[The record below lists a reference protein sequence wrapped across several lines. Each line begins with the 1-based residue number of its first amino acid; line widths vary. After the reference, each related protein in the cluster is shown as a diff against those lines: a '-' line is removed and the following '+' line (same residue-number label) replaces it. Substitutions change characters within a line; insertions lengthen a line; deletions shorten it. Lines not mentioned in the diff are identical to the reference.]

1 MRWTLLNN
9 FKMIIDKQISLF
21 FRKINILRGTK
32 NKKQYK
38 FVVRNSKTMNIKAN
52 SIVTGKLKF

>member
-9 FKMIIDKQISLF
+9 FKMIINKYLF

-32 NKKQYK
+32 NKKQYE